1 MLISFLLLSLCIN
14 SQLIPFESRIGELTY
29 IAKDIST
36 ARTLL
41 TDPSGN
47 LLTIARGSQSVY
59 AFWED
64 GTIFRSMIILDG
76 STANLAFSHGLAY
89 DDGYL
94 YISSDTTVWRW
105 RYDHTRRTV
114 GI

>member
-1 MLISFLLLSLCIN
+1 MSAQS
-14 SQLIPFESRIGELTY
+14 IPFTSRIGELNY
-29 IAKDIST
+29 IAKDIAT
-36 ARTLL
+36 TRTLL

-64 GTIFRSMIILDG
+64 GNIFRSVIILDG
-76 STANLAFSHGLAY
+76 STANLGFSHGLAY
-89 DDGYL
+89 YDGYL

-105 RYDHTRRTV
+105 RYDHTKRTI
-114 GI
+114 GFEY